1 MCQKIRAE
9 VSPSLPIPKLTQYI
23 QFVKSGQKIWAG
35 PPPSFGQN
43 PKEQLLFFGRPSLSW
58 GKMRTLF
65 AWGVWLAFSTLT
77 YETWGLIDGYGICF
91 TVAQGSVTLLASG
104 GYGID
109 YIMLNKFRISRP
121 SKTCWNSVAS
131 HSLPLQWQWLWG
143 WCIDSNYWQCVPPW
157 PSLLPCSL
165 ALMLKCFGHACAF
178 HGGKRR
184 FR

>member
-1 MCQKIRAE
+1 MCQKIWVG
-9 VSPSLPIPKLTQYI
+9 VSPSLSIPKLTQYI
-23 QFVKSGQKIWAG
+23 QFVKVDKEFGQG
-35 PPPSFGQN
+35 PPLIWTKS
-43 PKEQLLFFGRPSLSW
+43 KEQLLFFRRPSLSW
-58 GKMRTLF
+58 AEMRTLF

-77 YETWGLIDGYGICF
+77 YETCWLIDGYGICF

-109 YIMLNKFRISRP
+109 YIMLNKFRISRA